1 MKGFSVF
8 NFLKGNKEPQPKPS
22 DEEAKDPLI
31 QKSSD
36 QPATQSNIPY
46 DPKLYPPNIQQSE
59 QHAIARR
66 VSFPSHLFD
75 RMTCGKSHSGP
86 IDVCD
91 CCGYPVEN
99 RLIPI
104 CCTNKDLLFL
114 GSGFPLFFEFMK
126 YGIGMLFMIMLIAGL
141 YNISTNI
148 DSNDCSTGLEIHDKP
163 CVHDYFTDT
172 SLVNKA
178 LHNDYLHAQEIL
190 NLISVLFCIFFM
202 HVLRYKQRK
211 LAFECDLSI
220 VTASDY
226 TLQIGN
232 LPENLEEE
240 KLVTFIESLPTK
252 NDEPI
257 KVLFYFFHSYL

>member
-1 MKGFSVF
+1 MKGFSLF
-8 NFLKGNKEPQPKPS
+8 NFLKGNKESQAKSS

-36 QPATQSNIPY
+36 QPAYNTQSNIPY
-46 DPKLYPPNIQQSE
+46 DPKLYPPNILQSE

-66 VSFPSHLFD
+66 VSFPTHLLD
-75 RMTCGKSHSGP
+75 RMTGSHPKPGP

-99 RLIPI
+99 QLIPV
-104 CCTNKDLLFL
+104 CCQNKDLLFL

-126 YGIGMLFMIMLIAGL
+126 YGIAMLFMIMLIAGL

-148 DSNDCSTGLEIHDKP
+148 DSDDCAKGFEIHDKP
-163 CVHDYFTDT
+163 CVYDYLTET

-178 LHNDYLHAQEIL
+178 LHSDFLHAPEIL
-190 NLISVLFCIFFM
+190 NLVSVLFCIVFM

-232 LPENLEEE
+232 LPTDTEENKLIDFLE
-240 KLVTFIESLPTK
+240 KIPTK
-252 NDEPI
+252 NDQPI
-257 KVLFYFFHSYL
+257 KVYYCF